1 MCLPRGPISQQLTSG
16 PLYLSSC
23 QVDLRVYI
31 SAAATWTYISAAACQ
46 HTVVLTGSHHRGN
59 CIVMF
64 SATLSDSPHAV
75 HASDDSN
82 FLIVRP
88 IAQSSVI
95 SCVRMYCIYVYC
107 IFTGVIQCGISRTIG
122 CESGLNFL
130 HLNSSKFYLV
140 SKTFCLLN
148 HIHFLLFD
156 FILKNLNI
164 LKRPIQLQHPFL
176 QPC

>member
-1 MCLPRGPISQQLTSG
+1 MDLYLSSCHVDLYLSSCHVDLYISSCHVDLNISSCHVDLYLSSCQVDLYITGAATWIVYQLLQRGPSSQQLPSG

-23 QVDLRVYI
+23 QVDLYI

-95 SCVRMYCIYVYC
+95 SCVRMYCILYVY
-107 IFTGVIQCGISRTIG
+107 S
-122 CESGLNFL
+122 
-130 HLNSSKFYLV
+130 LV
-140 SKTFCLLN
+140 
-148 HIHFLLFD
+148 
-156 FILKNLNI
+156 
-164 LKRPIQLQHPFL
+164 
-176 QPC
+176 